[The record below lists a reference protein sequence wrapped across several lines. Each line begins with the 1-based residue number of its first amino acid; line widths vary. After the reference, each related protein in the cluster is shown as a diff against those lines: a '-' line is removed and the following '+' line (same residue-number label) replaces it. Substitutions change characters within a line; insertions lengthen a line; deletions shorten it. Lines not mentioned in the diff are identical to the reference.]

1 MKLVLGFLLL
11 SLICK
16 AATVGPEKGSLVIV
30 GGGAVGPEIWKKFLE
45 LAGGPEAPVVYV
57 PTANEGNFDP
67 AKAGEFLKK
76 VGFRDVTV
84 LHTRE
89 RKVADTEEFVAP
101 LKRAKAIWFG
111 GGRQWRLVDSY
122 AGTRSEKEFRA
133 VLERGGVI
141 GGSSAGATI
150 IGDYLVRGSREGNE
164 RMIQP
169 GYEKGFGYAR
179 GLAVDQHLIKRGR
192 EQDMWQVLAVYP
204 ALFAIGL
211 DEGTA
216 LVVHGDVGEVLGVSK
231 MAVYDVKLGAGKH
244 WWMSSGERLDLG
256 LRKRL

>member
-1 MKLVLGFLLL
+1 MTLF
-11 SLICK
+11 C
-16 AATVGPEKGSLVIV
+16 AASQVGPEKGSLVIV
-30 GGGAVGPEIWKKFLE
+30 GGGAVGPEIWKRFLD
-45 LAGGPEAPVVYV
+45 LAGGPEAPVVFV

-67 AKAGEFLKK
+67 AKAGDFLKR
-76 VGFRDVTV
+76 VGFKDVTV
-84 LHTRE
+84 LHTRD
-89 RKVADTEEFVAP
+89 RKEADTEGFVAP

-133 VLERGGVI
+133 VLDRGGVI

-169 GYEKGFGYAR
+169 GYEQGFAYVKGMT
-179 GLAVDQHLIKRGR
+179 VDQHLIKRGR
-192 EQDMWQVLAVYP
+192 EQDLWQVLAVYP
-204 ALFAIGL
+204 ALLGIGL

-216 LVVHGDVGEVLGVSK
+216 LVVTGDVGEVVGVSK
-231 MAVYDVKLGAGKH
+231 MAVYDAKSGAGKH
-244 WWMSSGERLDLG
+244 WWMSSGEKLDLARRQK
-256 LRKRL
+256 L